1 MRSKE
6 VEEAINFLIDT
17 DFDPLEY
24 EMGVNAI
31 DTVLIYIKELENH
44 MQRRVA
50 YCNELE
56 KDLFENC
63 ENYVVNKDTLR
74 KIKANTDTYRDFT
87 EEVLKLL

>member
-31 DTVLIYIKELENH
+31 DTVLIYIKELEN
-44 MQRRVA
+44 
-50 YCNELE
+50 NSISKE
-56 KDLFENC
+56 
-63 ENYVVNKDTLR
+63 TLR
-74 KIKANTDTYRDFT
+74 KIKANTDTYRDFA

>member
-31 DTVLIYIKELENH
+31 DTVLIYIKELEN
-44 MQRRVA
+44 
-50 YCNELE
+50 NSISKE
-56 KDLFENC
+56 
-63 ENYVVNKDTLR
+63 TLR
-74 KIKANTDTYRDFT
+74 KIKALR
-87 EEVLKLL
+87 